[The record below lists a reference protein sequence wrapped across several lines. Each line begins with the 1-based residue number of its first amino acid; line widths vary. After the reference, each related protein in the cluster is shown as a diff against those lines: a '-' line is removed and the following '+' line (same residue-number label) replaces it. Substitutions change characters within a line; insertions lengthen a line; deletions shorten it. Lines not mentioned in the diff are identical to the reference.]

1 MTIDEPVHR
10 PSHRI
15 PRCVSSS
22 TASIGV
28 KLLDCAKVLQT
39 MTVGHTFCVAMSTAK
54 LDVVTVTQFYFD
66 FVPAVFFCARKRD
79 MRCGKGNVLASEVL
93 LILGCRYSKK
103 M

>member
-1 MTIDEPVHR
+1 MTIDDPVHR

-28 KLLDCAKVLQT
+28 KLLACAKVLQT

-54 LDVVTVTQFYFD
+54 LDVVTVTQFYFH
-66 FVPAVFFCARKRD
+66 FVPAVFFSARKRD
-79 MRCGKGNVLASEVL
+79 IRCGKGNLASAVL

>member
-1 MTIDEPVHR
+1 
-10 PSHRI
+10 
-15 PRCVSSS
+15 
-22 TASIGV
+22 
-28 KLLDCAKVLQT
+28 
-39 MTVGHTFCVAMSTAK
+39 MSTAK

-79 MRCGKGNVLASEVL
+79 MRCGKGNLLASAVL